1 MKALRTFYVS
11 LSGNEAQK
19 VALGKRTCNCLKAR
33 FEKSRAKGPKAASLW
48 SAEGG

>member
-19 VALGKRTCNCLKAR
+19 VALNKNLQLFDGA
-33 FEKSRAKGPKAASLW
+33 F
-48 SAEGG
+48 